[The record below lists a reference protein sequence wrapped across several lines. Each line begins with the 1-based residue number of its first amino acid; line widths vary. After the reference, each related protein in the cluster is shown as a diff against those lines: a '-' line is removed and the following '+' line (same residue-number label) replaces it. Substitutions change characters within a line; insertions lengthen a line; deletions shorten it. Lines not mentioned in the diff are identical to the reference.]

1 MAINIYSVR
10 NHLEEENWKL
20 ISDTYKNLDTELE
33 MICPQGHQQIQT
45 YRQWRKHPVC
55 EKCMA
60 GDPFKGKKNKV
71 PPKRIDAR
79 RILALDA
86 ATGTTGYS
94 IYDDDALVSYGTIK
108 LDSSK
113 DTTERINELKQWLL
127 AAIEKHEIDFCGL
140 ENIQL
145 QKFGP
150 NETQAQVK
158 TFQTL
163 ANLQG
168 VLLDALFESCIDHGL
183 VYAVE
188 WRKYCG
194 VGEGTGRENK
204 KKQAQEK
211 VKLWYGQDC
220 TQDEADAICIGKY
233 FVGQLK
239 KNKSTWGEDI

>member
-1 MAINIYSVR
+1 MAINVYSVA
-10 NHLEEENWKL
+10 NHLKEEGWKL
-20 ISDTYKNLDTELE
+20 ISNSYKNLNTELE
-33 MICPQGHQQIQT
+33 MECPNGHIQFQT
-45 YRQWRKHPVC
+45 YNQWRKRPQC
-55 EKCMA
+55 EICLA

-71 PPKRIDAR
+71 PPKKIDTR

-86 ATGTTGYS
+86 ATNISGYS
-94 IYDDDALVSYGTIK
+94 VYDNDQLVSYGIFKTDNLPLENK
-108 LDSSK
+108 
-113 DTTERINELKQWLL
+113 INQVKKWLL
-127 AAIEKHEIDFCGL
+127 AAIKEWEVDFVGI

-145 QKFGP
+145 QSFGP
-150 NETQAQVK
+150 NSSQMQVK

-168 VLLDALFESCIDHGL
+168 VLIDAIFESCIDHDL
-183 VYAVE
+183 VYSTE

-204 KKQAQEK
+204 KKQAQDK
-211 VKLWYGQDC
+211 VRLWYNQDC

-233 FVGQLK
+233 FVGKLK